1 MSDSELTAPNGYRVS
16 LRISMSIP
24 RKPKSKKRRIR
35 KKWRK
40 RIMRSVQFESH
51 LISNVPPDNDSGL
64 QWCSEALTDAE
75 QMSEANAVSVFRGGR
90 CISAIN
96 SC

>member
-1 MSDSELTAPNGYRVS
+1 MSDSELTAPNGYLVS

-40 RIMRSVQFESH
+40 QIMRSVQFEAN
-51 LISNVPPDNDSGL
+51 LISTYDNEG
-64 QWCSEALTDAE
+64 
-75 QMSEANAVSVFRGGR
+75 
-90 CISAIN
+90 ISK
-96 SC
+96 